1 MLNEIYNINN
11 NDKDRIIYSLST
23 LVNKKV
29 IARLTFTTMLET
41 VNKNIEKVTEIILQ
55 YINHKLSTAKP
66 DKISVLTKNCE
77 LIYISLIK
85 SLDGTFHSNVF
96 IFIFIYL
103 IYLCLSIYS
112 LLQETL

>member
-41 VNKNIEKVTEIILQ
+41 INKNIEKVTEIILQ

-85 SLDGTFHSNVF
+85 SLDGTFHSNVYLY
-96 IFIFIYL
+96 IYL
-103 IYLCLSIYS
+103 FNLFVYIYL
-112 LLQETL
+112 